1 MLVFDQLQRI
11 AKPVM
16 RAFTSDLV
24 HDAKWIE
31 ANPGEPFIHVT
42 RETGTHIIPFPD
54 PADLAE
60 DALQPFLF
68 SEARPSEICRQMV
81 ELMQGTLRE
90 SGKVWL
96 YCDGKRLHRWS
107 QERCVGVYQRK
118 LRCAKRQIRRE
129 RSTRASNPA
138 TTPN

>member
-16 RAFTSDLV
+16 RSFTSDLI
-24 HDAKWIE
+24 HDANWIE
-31 ANPGEPFIHVT
+31 ANPGAPFIHVT
-42 RETGTHIIPFPD
+42 RETGTHLIPFPD
-54 PADLAE
+54 PADFVD
-60 DALQPFLF
+60 DAPQPFLF

-81 ELMQGTLRE
+81 KLMQGVLKE

-107 QERCVGVYQRK
+107 RERCVRQYQQRLRSARDRK
-118 LRCAKRQIRRE
+118 RL
-129 RSTRASNPA
+129 AS
-138 TTPN
+138 